1 MTKDLIV
8 LDDTNFDTEI
18 GRADG
23 GPILVDFWATW
34 CGPCRIV
41 APVIE
46 ALAEEMKGVARFG
59 KVDVDQNPATAAKFG
74 IQSIPTLMVFKEGKA
89 VDKIIGAAAKD
100 AIVAMVQRHV

>member
-8 LDDTNFDTEI
+8 LDETNFDTEI
-18 GRADG
+18 GRTDG

-46 ALAEEMKGVARFG
+46 ALAGELKGVARFG
-59 KVDVDQNPATAAKFG
+59 KVDVDRNPATAAKFG
-74 IQSIPTLMVFKEGKA
+74 ILSIPTLMVFKGGKA
-89 VDKIIGAAAKD
+89 VDKIVGAQSKEAIAAM
-100 AIVAMVQRHV
+100 IQRHV